1 MKHYLMVDLGTGN
14 SRVALVD
21 SDGGILGLRTY
32 TNVYHRDSAYE
43 DGQYFLPEDWAALL
57 LQGCRELCREHPDV
71 QVNAVSAAGA
81 RQSFVLLDGNGRAF
95 LGLPNID
102 NRGRAYMAQVPE
114 HDEIYRLS
122 GKWATEDFGA
132 AKLLGLRMQHPEQ
145 YEAVESVLSL
155 SEWIAWIFTG
165 RKVMEYTQAC
175 ESQLYDIGQRSWSQ
189 TLCSFYGLRPEFLPP
204 LQAAGTAVGPIL
216 DTYRRE
222 LGMAKDAVFVLGGA
236 DRPAANGHP
245 PRRHRRGLR
254 HHLAGGGGTGAAFL

>member
-1 MKHYLMVDLGTGN
+1 
-14 SRVALVD
+14 
-21 SDGGILGLRTY
+21 
-32 TNVYHRDSAYE
+32 
-43 DGQYFLPEDWAALL
+43 
-57 LQGCRELCREHPDV
+57 
-71 QVNAVSAAGA
+71 
-81 RQSFVLLDGNGRAF
+81 
-95 LGLPNID
+95 
-102 NRGRAYMAQVPE
+102 MAQVPE

-236 DRPAANGHP
+236 DTQIALLQTASAPGGIAVVSG
-245 PRRHRRGLR
+245 